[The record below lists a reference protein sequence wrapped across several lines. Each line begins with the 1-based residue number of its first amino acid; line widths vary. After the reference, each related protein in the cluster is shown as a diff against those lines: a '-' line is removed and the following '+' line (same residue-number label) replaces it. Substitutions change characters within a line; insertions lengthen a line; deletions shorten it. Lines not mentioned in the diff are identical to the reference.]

1 MVRNTRKLARFNFY
15 VLLFC
20 ALTFLAGGIL
30 SGFAAIILSG
40 HTVASLFA
48 LLMCAGLLT
57 LSGHAAYEM
66 ERF

>member
-1 MVRNTRKLARFNFY
+1 MNRNRKLARFNFY
-15 VLLFC
+15 VMLFC

-30 SGFAAIILSG
+30 SAFAAIILSG
-40 HTVASLFA
+40 HTVASLIA
-48 LLMCAGLLT
+48 ILMSAGLLT